1 MRSRPRVADAQ
12 RHLRGCCSTAYLD
25 AGSPG
30 ARAWAG
36 RPDPRSAWRN
46 IAIRQPQNAH
56 PGLQSRCNAHRR
68 LYYPALHLYHH
79 LLGDVFLRS
88 STREPGKFPPRPP
101 VTASERGAQWGRGA
115 AAPRRSSV
123 PSTRMARRRAL
134 DVQGETAMA
143 DGPVDEEQ
151 QEAGVLHARTLV
163 LECYHTTLMVR
174 APILAHAHSHP
185 GLSAAARANG
195 MGFFAAAG
203 RSLGALVHILHLP
216 RFQVFACPSTIRAS
230 ACALACPCECSAVS
244 QTLPRISHI
253 SAATNP
259 LTGTPTRHLAG
270 FVSWPFYQLTH
281 APGAGR
287 REGGR
292 EGGGESAR
300 EYVNSTFEYGVFVPP
315 DGASLFGLCR
325 PHSQHRSHFPIKNDI
340 INDYLCELH
349 ASFLPPL

>member
-1 MRSRPRVADAQ
+1 M
-12 RHLRGCCSTAYLD
+12 
-25 AGSPG
+25 PG
-30 ARAWAG
+30 ALEPEHGLEGLIHGARG
-36 RPDPRSAWRN
+36 
-46 IAIRQPQNAH
+46 AISQFA
-56 PGLQSRCNAHRR
+56 SRRTRTLVCNLAAMRTDDCIIR
-68 LYYPALHLYHH
+68 LCIFIYHQR
-79 LLGDVFLRS
+79 DVFLRS
-88 STREPGKFPPRPP
+88 STRELGKFPP
-101 VTASERGAQWGRGA
+101 
-115 AAPRRSSV
+115 RSSV

>member
-1 MRSRPRVADAQ
+1 
-12 RHLRGCCSTAYLD
+12 
-25 AGSPG
+25 
-30 ARAWAG
+30 
-36 RPDPRSAWRN
+36 
-46 IAIRQPQNAH
+46 
-56 PGLQSRCNAHRR
+56 
-68 LYYPALHLYHH
+68 
-79 LLGDVFLRS
+79 
-88 STREPGKFPPRPP
+88 
-101 VTASERGAQWGRGA
+101 
-115 AAPRRSSV
+115 
-123 PSTRMARRRAL
+123 MARRRAL